1 MGNDQ
6 PSNNLDKE
14 CFSYSIR
21 IVEDTLK
28 NAKDQKEKKKKA
40 KNLFILL
47 NKSLGVL
54 QEDGVFAFY
63 VYLKSEKD
71 EDKNE
76 IEKQTIELLKDTIDR
91 QLDSTLEKIKSLAT
105 DINTLLLAKSLI
117 EKTLIYARYQA
128 KSFSDQDD
136 I

>member
-1 MGNDQ
+1 MGNN
-6 PSNNLDKE
+6 PTSKNLDKE
-14 CFSYSIR
+14 CFSCSIE
-21 IVEDTLK
+21 IVKGTLK
-28 NAKDQKEKKKKA
+28 GIKDQKEKKKKA

-71 EDKNE
+71 EDKKNE
-76 IEKQTIELLKDTIDR
+76 KIEEQTIKLLNGTIDQ
-91 QLDSTLEKIKSLAT
+91 QLDTLEKIKSLAT

-128 KSFSDQDD
+128 KSFCD
-136 I
+136 

>member
-28 NAKDQKEKKKKA
+28 NAKDQKKKA

-76 IEKQTIELLKDTIDR
+76 IEKQKIELLKDTIDR
-91 QLDSTLEKIKSLAT
+91 QVDSTLEKIKSLAN